1 MAVCFLC
8 VWERLSLPQA
18 LNIARIPMTEHKL
31 MRPLDAVYLACIWV
45 AGISILLMSLI
56 IPWGVFARYVL
67 GTGSHW
73 PEPVAVLLMVS
84 FTFLGAAASYRAGAH
99 IAVGMLTDRLPPALR
114 RQCELLVDALMVV
127 ICLFVMVW
135 GMKLVLE
142 TMGQTLGDLPWL
154 PVGLTY
160 LPLPVG
166 SFMTLIFVLEKAFFG
181 SQSHRAVV
189 TYDHESNTTNVSE
202 V

>member
-1 MAVCFLC
+1 
-8 VWERLSLPQA
+8 
-18 LNIARIPMTEHKL
+18 MTEHKL
-31 MRPLDAVYLACIWV
+31 LRPLDGLYLACIRV
-45 AGISILLMSLI
+45 AGLSILLMSLI

-73 PEPVAVLLMVS
+73 PEPVAVLLMVT

-99 IAVGMLTDRLPPALR
+99 IAVGMLTDRLPAGLR
-114 RQCELLVDALMVV
+114 RGCELLVDVLMAIV
-127 ICLFVMVW
+127 CLFVMVW

-142 TMGQTLGDLPWL
+142 TMGQSLADLPWL

-166 SFMTLIFVLEKAFFG
+166 GLLTLVFVLEKTFLG

-189 TYDHESNTTNVSE
+189 SFDHGAE
-202 V
+202 VTVAEV

>member
-1 MAVCFLC
+1 
-8 VWERLSLPQA
+8 
-18 LNIARIPMTEHKL
+18 MTEHKL
-31 MRPLDAVYLACIWV
+31 LRPLDAIYLACIWI
-45 AGISILLMSLI
+45 AGISIVLMSLI

-99 IAVGMLTDRLPPALR
+99 IAVGMLTDRLPPAMR

-166 SFMTLIFVLEKAFFG
+166 SFMTLVFVLEKIFLG
-181 SQSHRAVV
+181 SQAHRAVV
-189 TYDHESNTTNVSE
+189 TFDHESEVTVSE